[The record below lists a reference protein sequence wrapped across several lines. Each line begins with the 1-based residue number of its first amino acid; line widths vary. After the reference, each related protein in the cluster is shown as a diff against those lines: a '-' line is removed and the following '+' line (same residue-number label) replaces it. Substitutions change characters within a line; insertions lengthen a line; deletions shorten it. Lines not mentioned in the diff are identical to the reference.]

1 MSEASGLSHAL
12 ASQPLHLGLGA
23 TACAEPAF
31 TGMDWYGPYIA
42 RHDADGAEG
51 RLVSLHRFT
60 ADWDSW
66 EMHPAGEEVVICI
79 EGAMTLVQELE
90 SGELR
95 EIPLSAG
102 DYAINPRGLWH
113 TANVAV
119 AAQALFITAGWGTQG
134 RPREGR
140 LG

>member
-1 MSEASGLSHAL
+1 MSEATGLSHAL
-12 ASQPLHLGLGA
+12 ASRPLHLGLGA
-23 TACAEPAF
+23 TAFAEPAF
-31 TGMDWYGPYIA
+31 TGMDWYGPYST
-42 RHDADGAEG
+42 RHVDDGAEG

-113 TANVAV
+113 TANVPV
-119 AAQALFITAGWGTQG
+119 AAQAVFITAGWGTQG
-134 RPREGR
+134 RPR
-140 LG
+140 LA